1 MSLFSWFT
9 RKSAPARPR
18 PVEPSGMFNAEA
30 TVPLMPGRNGKSQL
44 DVPPPEHAANR
55 KNERMERRELLY
67 AVAETVVDEVLASGK
82 TSPELAT
89 RTGEVEEEGCVEA

>member
-1 MSLFSWFT
+1 MLALDVV
-9 RKSAPARPR
+9 RRLLP
-18 PVEPSGMFNAEA
+18 GGA
-30 TVPLMPGRNGKSQL
+30 TVSDDELVGI
-44 DVPPPEHAANR
+44 
-55 KNERMERRELLY
+55 RELLY